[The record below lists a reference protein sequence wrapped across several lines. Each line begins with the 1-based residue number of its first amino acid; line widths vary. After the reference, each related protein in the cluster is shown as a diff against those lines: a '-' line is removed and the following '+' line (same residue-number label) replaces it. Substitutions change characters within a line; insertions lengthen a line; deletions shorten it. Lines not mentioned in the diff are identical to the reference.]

1 MKAGGETKN
10 EDRISGGRILKQFG
24 HFLKNQH
31 PIYSS
36 WCICVFEGCSI
47 GSGSSV
53 LVDNLAR
60 LTHIFTDTIVDYKVS
75 LRLRVKK
82 KERFKFAVYSVC
94 VCVCIFTQTEN
105 DSKSNDMTYGDAE
118 YQVL

>member
-10 EDRISGGRILKQFG
+10 ENRISGGRILKQFG

-47 GSGSSV
+47 GSGSV
-53 LVDNLAR
+53 LVDNLGR
-60 LTHIFTDTIVDYKVS
+60 LTHIFARSDTIVDYKVS

-94 VCVCIFTQTEN
+94 VCASLLKRKMIQRATT
-105 DSKSNDMTYGDAE
+105 
-118 YQVL
+118 